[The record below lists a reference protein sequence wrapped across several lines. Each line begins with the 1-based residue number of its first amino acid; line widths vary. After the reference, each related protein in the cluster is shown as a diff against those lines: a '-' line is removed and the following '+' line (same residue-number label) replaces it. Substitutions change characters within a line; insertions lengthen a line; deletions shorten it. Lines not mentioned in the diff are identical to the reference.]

1 MGSRI
6 YFCALAK
13 KEKEMSIA
21 AYHGNVND
29 CIFLLI
35 FNPALVRN
43 CDLRLVVAADDF
55 FPPCRRGRLARL
67 PIVAIHR

>member
-1 MGSRI
+1 
-6 YFCALAK
+6 
-13 KEKEMSIA
+13 MSIT

-43 CDLRLVVAADDF
+43 CDLRLSAPRTISSHLAAGADLHG
-55 FPPCRRGRLARL
+55 CR
-67 PIVAIHR
+67 

>member
-6 YFCALAK
+6 SFFALAK
-13 KEKEMSIA
+13 RENEMSNLID
-21 AYHGNVND
+21 HDIVND
-29 CIFLLI
+29 CIFLSSSAH
-35 FNPALVRN
+35 PTARTRR
-43 CDLRLVVAADDF
+43 LRLVIGADDF